1 MISSA
6 RAYLYR
12 PIRVTYPVGLRFHN
26 LAKLPALPA
35 PLFLYDRAMAGK
47 AVIVHSLE
55 HARAALAAAAELGVP
70 VTLAS
75 APGASAYAGPGWFQE
90 MTALAAAEV
99 PRAAFD
105 AVIDCADR
113 PGDVLLALRLGL
125 RRVRFTGKTA
135 VARKLAAIAEQSGAE
150 LVTGRLRALDL
161 RGAADPAGAC
171 RAWLAPK

>member
-1 MISSA
+1 
-6 RAYLYR
+6 
-12 PIRVTYPVGLRFHN
+12 
-26 LAKLPALPA
+26 
-35 PLFLYDRAMAGK
+35 MAAQ
-47 AVIVHSLE
+47 AVIVHSLAD
-55 HARAALAAAAELGVP
+55 ARAALAAAAALGVP

-90 MTALAAAEV
+90 VVVLAAVEV
-99 PRAAFD
+99 PQAAFE

-125 RRVRFTGKTA
+125 TRVRFTGKKA

-150 LVTGRLRALDL
+150 LTTGRLRALDL
-161 RGAADPAGAC
+161 RGAADPLAAC